1 MSYDIRIIDPVT
13 NEPVMLEQP
22 HYIRGGTYADGGTSE
37 LWFNITYNYA
47 PFYYRAETLG
57 ESTKVYGEVPVDGC
71 LPVLREET
79 GGIPG
84 LAYLTISQARERVLK
99 AIQHLRDEPLDENG
113 NQYEPVSLLDGDR
126 IHATSYWAPTEANAR
141 RALLGLME
149 ILLLAPDNAKI
160 EVS

>member
-1 MSYDIRIIDPVT
+1 MSYDIRILDPVT
-13 NEPVMLEQP
+13 REPVLMECS
-22 HYIRGGTYADGGTSE
+22 HFIRGGTYAEHGTNE

-57 ESTKVYGEVPVDGC
+57 ESTKVYGETPVDGC
-71 LPVLREET
+71 LPVLREES

-84 LAYLTISQARERVLK
+84 LAFLTIPQARERVLR
-99 AIQHLRDEPLDENG
+99 AMHSLQDEDIDKDG
-113 NQYEPVSLLDGDR
+113 NPYSTVQTGIGDDIPR
-126 IHATSYWAPTEANAR
+126 TSYWAPTERNAR

-149 ILLLAPDNAKI
+149 ILLLAPDNAII

>member
-1 MSYDIRIIDPVT
+1 MSYDIRILAPVT
-13 NEPVMLEQP
+13 REPVLMECA
-22 HYIRGGTYADGGTSE
+22 HFIRGGTYAEHGTNE

-57 ESTKVYGEVPVDGC
+57 ESTKAYGEVPVDGY

-84 LAYLTISQARERVLK
+84 LAFLTIPQARERVLR
-99 AIQHLRDEPLDENG
+99 AINALRDEPLDAHG
-113 NQYEPVSLLDGDR
+113 NPYKPVPLFDGGTLQD
-126 IHATSYWAPTEANAR
+126 SNYWAPTERNAR
-141 RALLGLME
+141 RALLRLME
-149 ILLLAPDNAKI
+149 ILLLAPDNAII

>member
-1 MSYDIRIIDPVT
+1 MSYDIRILDPVT
-13 NEPVMLEQP
+13 HEPVMLEHS
-22 HYIRGGTYADGGTSE
+22 HYIQGGTYAEHGTNE

-84 LAYLTISQARERVLK
+84 LASITIPQARERVLR
-99 AIQHLRDEPLDENG
+99 AIHALRDEDIDKDG
-113 NQYEPVSLLDGDR
+113 NRYTTIQTCFGTDMPS
-126 IHATSYWAPTEANAR
+126 TSYWAPTERNAR

-149 ILLLAPDNAKI
+149 ILLLAPDNAII

>member
-13 NEPVMLEQP
+13 HEPVMLEHS
-22 HYIRGGTYADGGTSE
+22 HYIQGGTYAEDGTSE
-37 LWFNITYNYA
+37 LCFNITYNYA

-71 LPVLREET
+71 LPVLREES

-84 LAYLTISQARERVLK
+84 LACLTIPQARERVLR
-99 AIQHLRDEPLDENG
+99 AMHALRDENIDKEGKRYSTVKTCFG
-113 NQYEPVSLLDGDR
+113 NDISSD
-126 IHATSYWAPTEANAR
+126 SYWAPTERNAR

-149 ILLLAPDNAKI
+149 ILLLAPDNAII

>member
-1 MSYDIRIIDPVT
+1 MSYDIRILDPVT
-13 NEPVMLEQP
+13 REPVLLECP
-22 HYIRGGTYADGGTSE
+22 HFIKGGTYAEHGTNE

-57 ESTKVYGEVPVDGC
+57 ESTKVYGETPVDGC

-84 LAYLTISQARERVLK
+84 LAFLTIPQARERVLR
-99 AIQHLRDEPLDENG
+99 AIHALRDANLDKDG
-113 NQYEPVSLLDGDR
+113 NRYSPTRDGFDNE
-126 IHATSYWAPTEANAR
+126 IASDNYWAPTERNAR

-149 ILLLAPDNAKI
+149 ILLLAPDNAII